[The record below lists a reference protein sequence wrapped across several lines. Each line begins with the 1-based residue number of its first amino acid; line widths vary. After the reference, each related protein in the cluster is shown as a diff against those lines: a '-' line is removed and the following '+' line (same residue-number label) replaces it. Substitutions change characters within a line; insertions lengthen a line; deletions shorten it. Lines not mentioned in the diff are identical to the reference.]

1 MNIIV
6 CLDDKNGMLFNGRRQ
21 SSDRLLR
28 ERILEI
34 TAGKSLWMN
43 RYSAKQFADCTSG
56 IFVDEAFLQ
65 KAQKGDFCFVEN
77 SDVNEV
83 ISNAEKIIV
92 YRWNK
97 TYPSDRKFPA
107 ELLDAKNKQPDCF
120 EFEGSSHKKITE
132 EIYCL

>member
-6 CLDDKNGMLFNGRRQ
+6 CLDDKNGMLFNNRRQ

-28 ERILEI
+28 ERIFEI
-34 TAGKSLWMN
+34 TAGKRLWMN
-43 RYSAKQFADCTSG
+43 GYSAKQFEDYASGFVAD
-56 IFVDEAFLQ
+56 EYFLQ

-77 SDVNEV
+77 SDINSFMSK
-83 ISNAEKIIV
+83 IEKIIV

-107 ELLDAKNKQPDCF
+107 ELLDDENKQPNCF
-120 EFEGSSHKKITE
+120 EFAGHSHEKITE